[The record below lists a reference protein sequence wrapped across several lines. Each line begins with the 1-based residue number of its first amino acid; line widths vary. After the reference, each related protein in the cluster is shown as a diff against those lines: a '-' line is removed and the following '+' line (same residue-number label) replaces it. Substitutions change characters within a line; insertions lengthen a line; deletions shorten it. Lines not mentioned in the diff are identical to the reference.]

1 MRKGPARVLR
11 SIATLTTLVG
21 ACVVIALSLH
31 TWDGA
36 ESLIP
41 RLNSSSK
48 ALGSLSPEDRPS
60 IPDLRYARSAEAP
73 AAGEQPATRA
83 AGERSAAYSTLMRAD
98 RSIYN
103 DYEDHRLLVLAEQND
118 PDAQLALAVRL
129 FETLPEQALGW
140 ARRAA
145 GAGNPV
151 AATLVA
157 EAMAG
162 EGDVAGGFA
171 AMIEFEEAHG
181 TDALLTR
188 YMRSYLQIHAKS
200 PAQLRE
206 QARLKL
212 AMKRFQARTPAK
224 ADSGG

>member
-1 MRKGPARVLR
+1 MMKTALYC
-11 SIATLTTLVG
+11 SLMLLCI
-21 ACVVIALSLH
+21 CVVIFLQFN
-31 TWDGA
+31 TIDGA
-36 ESLIP
+36 ATPPPLFGP
-41 RLNSSSK
+41 NSEEP
-48 ALGSLSPEDRPS
+48 ASLSPEDRPS
-60 IPDLRYARSAEAP
+60 IPDLRYARPAEAP
-73 AAGEQPATRA
+73 AGGEQPATRA
-83 AGERSAAYSTLMRAD
+83 AGERSAAYTTLMRAD